1 MKSRLLIK
9 STFFLVYVHRK
20 ISLVKLKNF
29 IMARPKPMSRKLAP
43 GKGRP
48 FNKGGKVGNSKKS

>member
-1 MKSRLLIK
+1 
-9 STFFLVYVHRK
+9 
-20 ISLVKLKNF
+20 
-29 IMARPKPMSRKLAP
+29 MARPKPMSRKLAP